1 MTRQALMGVAL
12 AAVVLSAGSAE
23 ADQAG
28 SGSDGRD
35 GHRRVRGEV
44 IWIDEARGSL
54 TLRTGGGGSVA
65 LHLPPGAV
73 RGLRKGDRLMLDLEV
88 DRGSS
93 PKAGKPANGDGG
105 ARRPAAA
112 SKD

>member
-12 AAVVLSAGSAE
+12 AAVALSAGAAV
-23 ADQAG
+23 ADPAG

-35 GHRRVRGEV
+35 GHRRIRGEV

-54 TLRTGGGGSVA
+54 TLKTGGGGSVA

-73 RGLRKGDRLMLDLEV
+73 KGLRKGDRLMLEVEV
-88 DRGSS
+88 DRGTG
-93 PKAGKPANGDGG
+93 PKAGKPMNGGGG